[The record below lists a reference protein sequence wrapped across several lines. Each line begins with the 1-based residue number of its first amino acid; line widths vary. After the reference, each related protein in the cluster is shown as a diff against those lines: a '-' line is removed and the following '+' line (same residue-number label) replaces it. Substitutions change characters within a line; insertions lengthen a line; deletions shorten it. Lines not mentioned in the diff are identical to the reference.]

1 MVNIARDEVKR
12 KLIKVVTVHFVWDAF
27 WMVFL
32 GSLGTFGFID
42 TDIDHM
48 LWTLRL
54 LGFVVL
60 LPAALLKLILLTRE
74 CRYRTQTM
82 VYKRN
87 YTATNYFQFTVALTV
102 LCIQTYRWNIN
113 FFSLN
118 TDILDNSMFVYV
130 MLCIF

>member
-32 GSLGTFGFID
+32 GCLGTFGFID

-60 LPAALLKLILLTRE
+60 LPAAFLKLILLTRE
-74 CRYRTQTM
+74 C
-82 VYKRN
+82 
-87 YTATNYFQFTVALTV
+87 
-102 LCIQTYRWNIN
+102 
-113 FFSLN
+113 
-118 TDILDNSMFVYV
+118 
-130 MLCIF
+130 